1 MSPDAFLGRALMD
14 PATGLPNLPY
24 FNIIRS
30 WEEKRAERRGSAV
43 REVRVLLRGGSE
55 RLRRMLTWRLY
66 RALRGSDL
74 VATHGPQQI
83 RILLTSPDAEQAE
96 HLCERIRDVVGE
108 VNALQA
114 DDEATLSYSV
124 DCEPAAPPP
133 TPERCADVVDIT
145 LREGA

>member
-30 WEEKRAERRGSAV
+30 WEEKRAERRGSCV

-55 RLRRMLTWRLY
+55 RLRRMLSWRLY

-74 VATHGPQQI
+74 VATHGPQQL
-83 RILLTSPDAEQAE
+83 RILLTTPDAEQAE
-96 HLCERIRDVVGE
+96 HLCERIREVVKD
-108 VNALQA
+108 VNAFQGA
-114 DDEATLSYSV
+114 DEPALSFSV
-124 DCEPAAPPP
+124 DCEPVAPPP
-133 TPERCADVVDIT
+133 EPERCADVVDIT